1 MYDNVAAFTT
11 EEEAEVGAGA
21 EAGAGEASAAGG
33 GVTPAPAQ
41 APQERHHRVAMKW
54 FHEYHAKNYMLRD
67 KAGKLIA
74 ATMYYDPV
82 LDYNH
87 ALDAKMGL
95 GVAWYTLPQSPE
107 LARAM
112 YDAAVESFGWRDVS
126 KPIPAVDPG
135 SFRWAVLGMLCARE
149 LGDNLV
155 AQRLEEAMQDVLEPR
170 FFGEGG
176 DEFGYFFHL
185 GEEWPRGQLN
195 SLMMCNDLLT
205 SAGDWLRVFQT
216 GNADGE
222 ENSQDARFSQPTVE
236 GIDFPH
242 FGVCRAR
249 NDGDVLTVETYVGN
263 SKRADEPTEFRVT
276 KISAGSSATI
286 VCDGE
291 VHTDWMQDADDVAT
305 LWIKTTIAPH
315 LFIVQTGTATTATKL

>member
-112 YDAAVESFGWRDVS
+112 YVTILTHPLLR
-126 KPIPAVDPG
+126 G
-135 SFRWAVLGMLCARE
+135 SFTRE
-149 LGDNLV
+149 ELPIIFLSVGSKLPLPIYADN
-155 AQRLEEAMQDVLEPR
+155 
-170 FFGEGG
+170 
-176 DEFGYFFHL
+176 
-185 GEEWPRGQLN
+185 
-195 SLMMCNDLLT
+195 
-205 SAGDWLRVFQT
+205 
-216 GNADGE
+216 
-222 ENSQDARFSQPTVE
+222 
-236 GIDFPH
+236 
-242 FGVCRAR
+242 RA
-249 NDGDVLTVETYVGN
+249 LH
-263 SKRADEPTEFRVT
+263 
-276 KISAGSSATI
+276 I
-286 VCDGE
+286 C
-291 VHTDWMQDADDVAT
+291 
-305 LWIKTTIAPH
+305 
-315 LFIVQTGTATTATKL
+315 